1 MQRYQFPTQMVFMQS
16 VEQTQ
21 PIKTSDHTIAALE
34 AKPSKVLSTK
44 EDFIASDAS
53 VIVKKGRS
61 RKFT

>member
-1 MQRYQFPTQMVFMQS
+1 MVFMQS